1 MKRQHLFRLA
11 HRLYRKSPMIL
22 VTSIGSVMISIGL
35 VLTMVIFLLHH
46 QATIETD
53 RQLTY
58 GQVDLTIKY
67 SPEDERTD
75 QTLLE
80 QLQKDKNLLRAEPIL
95 QTTARISGQ
104 TMADVETIGIQSDT
118 LTKS

>member
-22 VTSIGSVMISIGL
+22 LTSIGSVMISIGL
-35 VLTMVIFLLHH
+35 VLTMVIFLLHN

-67 SPEDERTD
+67 SPEDERTE

-80 QLQKDKNLLRAEPIL
+80 QLR
-95 QTTARISGQ
+95 RIKVSY
-104 TMADVETIGIQSDT
+104 AQSQSYRRQRGF
-118 LTKS
+118 LVKRWPMSKRLVFSRMR